1 MISHSPQF
9 FMSEALRLAEKA
21 LFTTSPNPRVGC
33 VIVQHNEIVGR
44 GYHAKAGESHAEV
57 IALED
62 AGNRSEGSDVYVTLE
77 PCSYVGR
84 TPPCVDALIKAKVK
98 KVFIAM
104 QDPNPR
110 VSGQGI
116 QKLKDAHI
124 EVDVGVMETEAQLL
138 NIGFISRMTKKIPY
152 VRAKLAVSLD
162 GKTAL
167 HNGKSQWITGD
178 KAREDVQYWRA
189 SSCAIVTGIGTVLQ
203 DNPKLSV
210 RLYDDAR
217 QPLRVVIDS
226 ELKISLKANIL
237 LEKPL
242 LIAYANDKQKKLH
255 ELKALGIECIQ
266 LDDSGKV
273 DLLALLKTLAE
284 REINEV
290 WIEAGEG
297 LNGAFLK
304 AHLIDELM
312 IYYAPVILGSE
323 AKGMFILPAYENLEN
338 KITPILIDHR
348 WVGQDLRMR
357 FKLKG

>member
-1 MISHSPQF
+1 MNSHSPQF

-33 VIVQHNEIVGR
+33 VIVQNNEIVGR

-57 IALED
+57 LALKE
-62 AGNRSEGSDVYVTLE
+62 AGSKSEGSDVYVTLE
-77 PCSYVGR
+77 PCSHTGR

-104 QDPNPR
+104 QDPNPL

-116 QKLKDAHI
+116 QKLKEASI
-124 EVDVGVMETEAQLL
+124 EVEVGVMETQAQQL
-138 NIGFISRMTKKIPY
+138 NMGFVSRMTKKLPY
-152 VRAKLAVSLD
+152 VRAKLAVSID

-178 KAREDVQYWRA
+178 AARADVQYWRA
-189 SSCAIVTGIGTVLQ
+189 SSCAIVTGIGTVLS

-210 RLYDDAR
+210 RLYENAR
-217 QPLRVVIDS
+217 QPLRVVVDS
-226 ELKISLKANIL
+226 ELKIPLDAHIL
-237 LEKPL
+237 HEKPL
-242 LIAYANDKQKKLH
+242 LIVYANDKQKKLPQL
-255 ELKALGIECIQ
+255 EALGIECTQI
-266 LDDSGKV
+266 DDSGKV
-273 DLLALLKTLAE
+273 DLVALIKMLAE
-284 REINEV
+284 REMNEV

-323 AKGMFILPAYENLEN
+323 AKGMFTLPAYEDLEN
-338 KITPILIDHR
+338 KITTTLIDHR

-357 FKLKG
+357 FKLK

>member
-1 MISHSPQF
+1 MNSHSPQF

-33 VIVQHNEIVGR
+33 VIVQNNEIVGR
-44 GYHAKAGESHAEV
+44 GYHIKAGESHAEV
-57 IALED
+57 MALDE
-62 AGNRSEGSDVYVTLE
+62 AGSKSEGSDVYVTLE
-77 PCSYVGR
+77 PCSHTGR
-84 TPPCVDALIKAKVK
+84 TPPCVNALIKAKVK

-104 QDPNPR
+104 QDPNPL

-116 QKLKDAHI
+116 QKLKEASI
-124 EVDVGVMETEAQLL
+124 EVEVGVMEAQAQQL
-138 NIGFISRMTKKIPY
+138 NLGFISRMTKKLPY
-152 VRAKLAVSLD
+152 VRAKLAVSID

-178 KAREDVQYWRA
+178 AARADVQYWRA
-189 SSCAIVTGIGTVLQ
+189 SSCAIVTGIGTVLS

-210 RLYDDAR
+210 RLYENAR
-217 QPLRVVIDS
+217 QPLRVVVDS
-226 ELKISLKANIL
+226 ELKIPLDAHIL
-237 LEKPL
+237 HEKPL
-242 LIAYANDKQKKLH
+242 LIVYANDKQKKLPQ
-255 ELKALGIECIQ
+255 LQALGIECTQ
-266 LDDSGKV
+266 LDDAGKV
-273 DLLALLKTLAE
+273 DLVALIKMLAE
-284 REINEV
+284 REMNEV

-323 AKGMFILPAYENLEN
+323 AKGMFTLPAYEDLEN
-338 KITPILIDHR
+338 KIITTLIDHR

-357 FKLKG
+357 FKLK

>member
-1 MISHSPQF
+1 
-9 FMSEALRLAEKA
+9 MSEALRLAEKA

-33 VIVQHNEIVGR
+33 VIVKNNQIVGR
-44 GYHAKAGESHAEV
+44 GFHLRAGESHAEV
-57 IALED
+57 IALKEAKD
-62 AGNRSEGSDVYVTLE
+62 KSQGSDVYVTLE
-77 PCSYVGR
+77 PCSHTGR
-84 TPPCVDALIKAKVK
+84 TPPCVDALIHAKVS

-104 QDPNPR
+104 QDPNPI

-124 EVDVGVMETEAQLL
+124 EVEVGVMEAQAQEL
-138 NIGFISRMTKKIPY
+138 NVGFVSRMTKKLPY

-178 KAREDVQYWRA
+178 EARADVQYWRA
-189 SSCAIVTGIGTVLQ
+189 SSCAIITGIGTVLH

-210 RLYDDAR
+210 RLYENAR
-217 QPLRVVIDS
+217 QPLRIVIDS
-226 ELKISLKANIL
+226 ELKIPLDADIL
-237 LEKPL
+237 DEKPL
-242 LIAYANDKQKKLH
+242 LIAYANDKQKKLPQ
-255 ELKALGIECIQ
+255 LKTIGVECIH
-266 LDDSGKV
+266 LDKSGKV

-297 LNGAFLK
+297 LNGAFLN
-304 AHLIDELM
+304 ANLIDELM

-323 AKGMFILPAYENLEN
+323 AKGMFTLPAYENLEN
-338 KITPILIDHR
+338 KITTTLIEHR

-357 FKLKG
+357 FKLK

>member
-1 MISHSPQF
+1 MNSHSPQF

-33 VIVQHNEIVGR
+33 VIVQNNEIVGR
-44 GYHAKAGESHAEV
+44 GYHVKAGESHAEV
-57 IALED
+57 MALEE
-62 AGNRSEGSDVYVTLE
+62 AGSKSEGSDVYVTLE
-77 PCSYVGR
+77 PCSHTGR
-84 TPPCVDALIKAKVK
+84 TPPCVNALIKAKVK

-104 QDPNPR
+104 QDPNPL

-116 QKLKDAHI
+116 QKLKEASI
-124 EVDVGVMETEAQLL
+124 EVEVGVMEAQAQQL
-138 NIGFISRMTKKIPY
+138 NLGFISRMTKKLPY
-152 VRAKLAVSLD
+152 VRAKLAVSID

-178 KAREDVQYWRA
+178 AARADAQYWRA
-189 SSCAIVTGIGTVLQ
+189 SSCAIVTGIGTVLS

-210 RLYDDAR
+210 RLYENAR
-217 QPLRVVIDS
+217 QPLRVVVDS
-226 ELKISLKANIL
+226 ELKIPLDAHIL
-237 LEKPL
+237 HEKPL
-242 LIAYANDKQKKLH
+242 LIVYANDKQKKLPQ
-255 ELKALGIECIQ
+255 LQALGIECTQ

-273 DLLALLKTLAE
+273 DLVALIKMLAE
-284 REINEV
+284 REMNEV

-304 AHLIDELM
+304 AHLIDELI

-323 AKGMFILPAYENLEN
+323 AKGMFTLPAYEDLEN
-338 KITPILIDHR
+338 KITTTLIDQR

-357 FKLKG
+357 FKLK

>member
-1 MISHSPQF
+1 MNSQSPQF

-33 VIVQHNEIVGR
+33 VIVQDGVIVGR
-44 GYHAKAGESHAEV
+44 GFHEKAGESHAEV
-57 IALED
+57 IALKE
-62 AGNRSEGSDVYVTLE
+62 AGSQSEGSDVYVTLE
-77 PCSYVGR
+77 PCSHTGK
-84 TPPCVDALIKAKVK
+84 TPPCVDALIEAKVK

-104 QDPNPR
+104 QDPNPI
-110 VSGQGI
+110 VSGRGI

-124 EVDVGVMETEAQLL
+124 EVELGVMEAQAQLL
-138 NIGFISRMTKKIPY
+138 NIGFISRMTKQLPY
-152 VRAKLAVSLD
+152 VRAKLAVSID

-178 KAREDVQYWRA
+178 AARADVQYWRA
-189 SSCAIVTGIGTVLQ
+189 SSCAIITGIGTVLH

-210 RLYDDAR
+210 RLYEHAR
-217 QPLRVVIDS
+217 QPLRVVVDS
-226 ELKISLKANIL
+226 ELKIPLESDIL

-242 LIAYANDKQKKLH
+242 LIAYANDKQKKLPQ
-255 ELKALGIECIQ
+255 LKSLGIECIQ

-273 DLLALLKTLAE
+273 DLASLLKELAK
-284 REINEV
+284 REVNEV

-304 AHLIDELM
+304 ANLIDELV

-323 AKGMFILPAYENLEN
+323 AKGMFTLPAFENLEN
-338 KITPILIDHR
+338 KITTTLLDHR

-357 FKLKG
+357 FKLK

>member
-1 MISHSPQF
+1 MNSHSPQF

-33 VIVQHNEIVGR
+33 VIVQNNEIVGR
-44 GYHAKAGESHAEV
+44 GYHVKAGESHAEV
-57 IALED
+57 MALEE
-62 AGNRSEGSDVYVTLE
+62 AGSKSEGSDVYVTLE
-77 PCSYVGR
+77 PCSHTGR
-84 TPPCVDALIKAKVK
+84 TPPCVNALIKAKVK

-104 QDPNPR
+104 QDPNPL

-116 QKLKDAHI
+116 QKLKEASI
-124 EVDVGVMETEAQLL
+124 EVEVGVMEAQAQQL
-138 NIGFISRMTKKIPY
+138 NLGFISRMTKKLPY
-152 VRAKLAVSLD
+152 VRAKLAVSID

-178 KAREDVQYWRA
+178 AARADVQYWRA
-189 SSCAIVTGIGTVLQ
+189 SSCAIVTGIGTVLS

-210 RLYDDAR
+210 RLYENAR
-217 QPLRVVIDS
+217 QPLRVVVDS
-226 ELKISLKANIL
+226 ELKIPLDAHIL
-237 LEKPL
+237 HEKPL
-242 LIAYANDKQKKLH
+242 LIVYANDKQKKLPQL
-255 ELKALGIECIQ
+255 EALGIECTQ
-266 LDDSGKV
+266 LDDGGKV
-273 DLLALLKTLAE
+273 DLLALIKMLAE
-284 REINEV
+284 REMNEV

-323 AKGMFILPAYENLEN
+323 AKGMFTLPAYEDLEN
-338 KITPILIDHR
+338 KIITTLIDHR

-357 FKLKG
+357 FKLK

>member
-1 MISHSPQF
+1 MNSHSPQF

-33 VIVQHNEIVGR
+33 VIVLNNEIVGR
-44 GYHAKAGESHAEV
+44 GYHVKAGESHAEV
-57 IALED
+57 MALEE
-62 AGNRSEGSDVYVTLE
+62 AGSRSEGSDVYVTLE
-77 PCSYVGR
+77 PCSHTGR
-84 TPPCVDALIKAKVK
+84 TPPCVNALIKAKVK

-104 QDPNPR
+104 QDPNPL

-116 QKLKDAHI
+116 QKLKEASI
-124 EVDVGVMETEAQLL
+124 EVEVGVMEAQAQQL
-138 NIGFISRMTKKIPY
+138 NLGFISRMTKKLPY
-152 VRAKLAVSLD
+152 VRAKLAVSID

-178 KAREDVQYWRA
+178 AARADVQYWRA
-189 SSCAIVTGIGTVLQ
+189 SSCAIVTGIGTVLS

-210 RLYDDAR
+210 RLYENAR
-217 QPLRVVIDS
+217 QPLRVVVDS
-226 ELKISLKANIL
+226 ELKIPLDAHIL
-237 LEKPL
+237 HEKPL
-242 LIAYANDKQKKLH
+242 LIVYANDKQKKLPQL
-255 ELKALGIECIQ
+255 EALGIECTQ

-273 DLLALLKTLAE
+273 DLVALIKMLAE
-284 REINEV
+284 REMNEV

-312 IYYAPVILGSE
+312 LYYAPVILGSE
-323 AKGMFILPAYENLEN
+323 AKGMFTLPAYEDLEN
-338 KITPILIDHR
+338 KIITTLIDHR

-357 FKLKG
+357 FKLK

>member
-1 MISHSPQF
+1 MNSHSPQF

-33 VIVQHNEIVGR
+33 VIVQNNEIVGR

-57 IALED
+57 LALKE
-62 AGNRSEGSDVYVTLE
+62 AGSKSEGSDMYVTLE
-77 PCSYVGR
+77 PCSHTGR

-104 QDPNPR
+104 QDPNPL

-116 QKLKDAHI
+116 QKLKEASI
-124 EVDVGVMETEAQLL
+124 EVEVGVMETQAQQL
-138 NIGFISRMTKKIPY
+138 NMGFVSRMTKKLPY
-152 VRAKLAVSLD
+152 VRAKLAVSID

-178 KAREDVQYWRA
+178 AARADVQYWRA
-189 SSCAIVTGIGTVLQ
+189 SSCAIVTGIGTVLS

-210 RLYDDAR
+210 RLYENAR
-217 QPLRVVIDS
+217 QPLRVVVDS
-226 ELKISLKANIL
+226 ELKIPLDAHIL
-237 LEKPL
+237 HEKPL
-242 LIAYANDKQKKLH
+242 LIVYANDKQKKLPQL
-255 ELKALGIECIQ
+255 EALGIECTQI
-266 LDDSGKV
+266 DDSGKV
-273 DLLALLKTLAE
+273 DLVALIKMLAE
-284 REINEV
+284 REMNEV

-323 AKGMFILPAYENLEN
+323 AKGMFTLPAYEDLEN
-338 KITPILIDHR
+338 KITTTLIDHR

-357 FKLKG
+357 FKLK

>member
-1 MISHSPQF
+1 MNSHSPQF

-33 VIVQHNEIVGR
+33 VIVQNNEIVGR

-57 IALED
+57 LALEE
-62 AGNRSEGSDVYVTLE
+62 AGSKSEGSDVYVTLE
-77 PCSYVGR
+77 PCSHTGR

-104 QDPNPR
+104 QDPNPL

-116 QKLKDAHI
+116 QKLKEASI
-124 EVDVGVMETEAQLL
+124 EVEVGVMETQAQQL
-138 NIGFISRMTKKIPY
+138 NMGFVSRMTKKLPY
-152 VRAKLAVSLD
+152 VRAKLAVSID

-178 KAREDVQYWRA
+178 AARADVQYWRA
-189 SSCAIVTGIGTVLQ
+189 SSCAIVTGIGTVLS

-210 RLYDDAR
+210 RLYENAR
-217 QPLRVVIDS
+217 QPLRVVVDS
-226 ELKISLKANIL
+226 ELKIPLDAHIL
-237 LEKPL
+237 HEKPL
-242 LIAYANDKQKKLH
+242 LIVYANDKQKKLPQL
-255 ELKALGIECIQ
+255 EALGIECTQI
-266 LDDSGKV
+266 DDSGKV
-273 DLLALLKTLAE
+273 DLVALIKMLAE
-284 REINEV
+284 REMNEV

-323 AKGMFILPAYENLEN
+323 AKDMFTLPAYEDLEN
-338 KITPILIDHR
+338 KITTTLIDYR

-357 FKLKG
+357 FKLK

>member
-1 MISHSPQF
+1 MNSHSPQF

-33 VIVQHNEIVGR
+33 VIVQNNEIVGR
-44 GYHAKAGESHAEV
+44 GYHVKAGESHAEV
-57 IALED
+57 MALEE
-62 AGNRSEGSDVYVTLE
+62 AGSKSEGSDVYVTLE
-77 PCSYVGR
+77 PCSHTGR
-84 TPPCVDALIKAKVK
+84 TPPCVNALIKAKVK

-104 QDPNPR
+104 QDPNPL

-116 QKLKDAHI
+116 QKLKEASI
-124 EVDVGVMETEAQLL
+124 EVEVGVMEAQAQQL
-138 NIGFISRMTKKIPY
+138 NLGFISRMTKKLPY
-152 VRAKLAVSLD
+152 VRAKLAVSID

-178 KAREDVQYWRA
+178 AARADVQYWRA
-189 SSCAIVTGIGTVLQ
+189 SSCAIVTGIGTVLS

-210 RLYDDAR
+210 RLYENAR
-217 QPLRVVIDS
+217 QPLRVVVDS
-226 ELKISLKANIL
+226 ELKIPLDAHIL
-237 LEKPL
+237 HEKPL
-242 LIAYANDKQKKLH
+242 LIVYANDKQKKLPQL
-255 ELKALGIECIQ
+255 EALGIECTQ

-273 DLLALLKTLAE
+273 DLLALIKMLAE
-284 REINEV
+284 REMNEV

-323 AKGMFILPAYENLEN
+323 AKGMFTLPAYEDLEN
-338 KITPILIDHR
+338 KIITTLIDHR

-357 FKLKG
+357 FKLK

>member
-1 MISHSPQF
+1 MNSHSPQF

-33 VIVQHNEIVGR
+33 VIVQNNEIVGR
-44 GYHAKAGESHAEV
+44 GYHAKAGESHAEAL
-57 IALED
+57 ALEE
-62 AGNRSEGSDVYVTLE
+62 AGSKSEGSDVYVTLE
-77 PCSYVGR
+77 PCSHTGR

-104 QDPNPR
+104 QDPNPL

-116 QKLKDAHI
+116 QKLKEASI
-124 EVDVGVMETEAQLL
+124 EVEVGVMETQAQQL
-138 NIGFISRMTKKIPY
+138 NMGFVSRMTKKLPY
-152 VRAKLAVSLD
+152 VRAKLAVSID

-178 KAREDVQYWRA
+178 AARADVQYWRA
-189 SSCAIVTGIGTVLQ
+189 SSCAIVTGIGTVLS

-210 RLYDDAR
+210 RLYENAR
-217 QPLRVVIDS
+217 QPLRVVVDS
-226 ELKISLKANIL
+226 ELKIPLDAHIL
-237 LEKPL
+237 HEKPL
-242 LIAYANDKQKKLH
+242 LIVYANDKQKKLPQL
-255 ELKALGIECIQ
+255 EALGIECTQI
-266 LDDSGKV
+266 DDSGKV
-273 DLLALLKTLAE
+273 DLVALIKMLAE
-284 REINEV
+284 REMNEV

-323 AKGMFILPAYENLEN
+323 AKGMFTLPAYEDLEN
-338 KITPILIDHR
+338 KITTTLIDHR

-357 FKLKG
+357 FKLK